1 MILRKTLDIS
11 GKKIGLL
18 PYGKKLNIDPTYSFP
33 HTQEVIKSY
42 TIENKIYPSFSL
54 EGHWISVN
62 SDGKTGFVYDR
73 FLSKLTPLK
82 LINNAVIYA
91 VESIQEWASREF
103 GLLKTSKLNNDTWG
117 GDFTKN
123 QSYIAME

>member
-1 MILRKTLDIS
+1 
-11 GKKIGLL
+11 
-18 PYGKKLNIDPTYSFP
+18 
-33 HTQEVIKSY
+33 
-42 TIENKIYPSFSL
+42 
-54 EGHWISVN
+54 
-62 SDGKTGFVYDR
+62 
-73 FLSKLTPLK
+73 
-82 LINNAVIYA
+82 